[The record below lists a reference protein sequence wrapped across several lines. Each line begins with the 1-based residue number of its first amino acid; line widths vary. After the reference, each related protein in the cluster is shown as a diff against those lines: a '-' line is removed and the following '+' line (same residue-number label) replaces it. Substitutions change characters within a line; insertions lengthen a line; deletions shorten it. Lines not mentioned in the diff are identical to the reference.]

1 MTPVKAPA
9 VNTPDAALN
18 GSDAEINAR
27 AWALIDCVAD
37 SHADRVALL
46 HASAILIA
54 SMALESDD
62 PIARAT
68 ALVQAQVNDALELT
82 NVCMAE
88 LAGGSA
94 TDPNH

>member
-1 MTPVKAPA
+1 MTPVKAQA
-9 VNTPDAALN
+9 VNASEVAL
-18 GSDAEINAR
+18 GGDDAEINAR

-62 PIARAT
+62 PIGRAT

-82 NVCMAE
+82 NACIDE
-88 LAGGSA
+88 LRKQTG
-94 TDPNH
+94 N

>member
-1 MTPVKAPA
+1 MTPVKAQA
-9 VNTPDAALN
+9 VNASEVAL
-18 GSDAEINAR
+18 GGDDAEINAR

-37 SHADRVALL
+37 SHADRVARL

-62 PIARAT
+62 PIGRAT

-82 NVCMAE
+82 NACIDE
-88 LAGGSA
+88 LRKQPG
-94 TDPNH
+94 H

>member
-1 MTPVKAPA
+1 MTPVKAQA
-9 VNTPDAALN
+9 VNASEVALN

-62 PIARAT
+62 PIGRAT

-82 NVCMAE
+82 NVCLAE
-88 LAGGSA
+88 MAGGPA

>member
-1 MTPVKAPA
+1 MTPVKAQA
-9 VNTPDAALN
+9 VNASEVAL
-18 GSDAEINAR
+18 GGDDAEINAR

-62 PIARAT
+62 PIGRAT

-82 NVCMAE
+82 NACMAE

>member
-1 MTPVKAPA
+1 MTPVKAQA
-9 VNTPDAALN
+9 VNASEVAL
-18 GSDAEINAR
+18 GGDGAEINAR

-62 PIARAT
+62 PIGRAT

-82 NVCMAE
+82 NACIDE
-88 LAGGSA
+88 LRKQPG
-94 TDPNH
+94 H

>member
-1 MTPVKAPA
+1 MTPVKAQA
-9 VNTPDAALN
+9 VNASEVAL
-18 GSDAEINAR
+18 GGDDAEINAR

-62 PIARAT
+62 PIGRAT
-68 ALVQAQVNDALELT
+68 ALVQAQVTDALELT

>member
-1 MTPVKAPA
+1 MTPVKAQA
-9 VNTPDAALN
+9 VNASEVAL
-18 GSDAEINAR
+18 GGDDAEINAR

-62 PIARAT
+62 PIGRAT
-68 ALVQAQVNDALELT
+68 ALV
-82 NVCMAE
+82 
-88 LAGGSA
+88 
-94 TDPNH
+94 

>member
-1 MTPVKAPA
+1 MTPVKAQA
-9 VNTPDAALN
+9 VNASEVAL
-18 GSDAEINAR
+18 GGDDAEINAR

-62 PIARAT
+62 PIGRAT
-68 ALVQAQVNDALELT
+68 ALVQAQVTDALELT

-88 LAGGSA
+88 LAGGPA

>member
-1 MTPVKAPA
+1 MF
-9 VNTPDAALN
+9 
-18 GSDAEINAR
+18 
-27 AWALIDCVAD
+27 
-37 SHADRVALL
+37 
-46 HASAILIA
+46 
-54 SMALESDD
+54 
-62 PIARAT
+62 PIGRAT

>member
-1 MTPVKAPA
+1 MTPVKAQA
-9 VNTPDAALN
+9 VNASEVAL
-18 GSDAEINAR
+18 GGDDAEINAR

-62 PIARAT
+62 PIGRAT

-82 NVCMAE
+82 NACIDE
-88 LAGGSA
+88 LRKQPG
-94 TDPNH
+94 H

>member
-1 MTPVKAPA
+1 MTPVKAQA
-9 VNTPDAALN
+9 VNASEVAL
-18 GSDAEINAR
+18 GGDDAEINAR

-62 PIARAT
+62 PIGRAT

-82 NVCMAE
+82 NVCLAE
-88 LAGGSA
+88 MAGGPA

>member
-1 MTPVKAPA
+1 MTPVKARA
-9 VNTPDAALN
+9 VNASEVAL
-18 GSDAEINAR
+18 GGDDAEINAR

-62 PIARAT
+62 PIGRAT

-82 NVCMAE
+82 NACIDE
-88 LAGGSA
+88 LRKQPG
-94 TDPNH
+94 H

>member
-1 MTPVKAPA
+1 MTPVKAQA
-9 VNTPDAALN
+9 VNASEVAL
-18 GSDAEINAR
+18 GGDDAEINAR

-88 LAGGSA
+88 LAGCRT
-94 TDPNH
+94 TDPN